1 MFDSPKDNSRPAH
14 TDNYQIRI
22 GGWLDQ
28 HWGEW
33 FDNLEITAQEDGTTL
48 ITGFRLD
55 EAALFGLLNKIRDS
69 GMKLI
74 SVNQVDPPPK
84 KGLNSESLQE

>member
-1 MFDSPKDNSRPAH
+1 
-14 TDNYQIRI
+14 
-22 GGWLDQ
+22 
-28 HWGEW
+28 
-33 FDNLEITAQEDGTTL
+33 LEITPQEDGTTL

-74 SVNQVDPPPK
+74 SVNQVDPSPK
-84 KGLNSESLQE
+84 NLSQ